1 MLRQRKRIKLS
12 KERRTKPESTKKT
25 IIYENRKERRKL
37 TRAQRRRKKRRRL
50 AVKTI
55 ESSEFNPPK
64 LRRKKTWKAI
74 RFLPF
79 GFDSIFIRNDFNTE
93 TENATSS
100 KPQIFCCK
108 LLGAVE
114 RAMKSEVLRKLKDM
128 DYQVTRRIGGDQK
141 RQQFTL

>member
-64 LRRKKTWKAI
+64 LRRKKT
-74 RFLPF
+74 
-79 GFDSIFIRNDFNTE
+79 
-93 TENATSS
+93 
-100 KPQIFCCK
+100 
-108 LLGAVE
+108 
-114 RAMKSEVLRKLKDM
+114 
-128 DYQVTRRIGGDQK
+128 
-141 RQQFTL
+141 